1 MKTKSTTRAAFLSL
15 RIVIGFVL
23 CSLGLVIG
31 LAGLSKSIAATPAT
45 NTHDQ
50 HHHYKLI
57 DIGTFGGP
65 ESFINDTVNVFPP
78 LNMRGMAVGG
88 SATSVA
94 TSSTSDFFVCGGP
107 EGLVPN
113 VFHGFKLQN
122 GMVTD
127 LGALESPTQNC
138 SNAGSI
144 NTRGEIVGDSEIDA
158 IDPLFGVKEVR
169 AALWKEGQIMD
180 LGTLGGSA
188 SVASAIN
195 DRGVVVGFALN

>member
-1 MKTKSTTRAAFLSL
+1 MKTTSTKAAFFNS
-15 RIVIGFVL
+15 RILIGFAL
-23 CSLGLVIG
+23 CSVGLLMA
-31 LAGLSKSIAATPAT
+31 LAGLNRSVTGTTTTTPDS
-45 NTHDQ
+45 NTHSK

-65 ESFINDTVNVFPP
+65 ESFINGTVNIFPP

-127 LGALESPTQNC
+127 LGALQSPTQNC

-158 IDPLFGVKEVR
+158 IDPLFGVKEFR
-169 AALWKEGQIMD
+169 AVLWKDGEISN
-180 LGTLGGSA
+180 LGTLGGDESA
-188 SVASAIN
+188 
-195 DRGVVVGFALN
+195 ALGIIESRIIQ